1 MQLRRLKE
9 KDAPLMLEWMHDIDV
24 VMYMS
29 SNFASKSLEDCLS
42 FIRNSQHDDTN
53 LNLAIVTDEDE
64 YMGTVS
70 LKHINMKNR
79 TAEFAIT
86 VRRSAMGNGYSWYG
100 MSNII
105 KMAFNDL
112 NLDSVYW
119 CVSKSNVRACRFY
132 DKHHFNELLDV
143 APDILDRYHGVNN
156 LKWYIVNRDNI

>member
-1 MQLRRLKE
+1 
-9 KDAPLMLEWMHDIDV
+9 
-24 VMYMS
+24 
-29 SNFASKSLEDCLS
+29 
-42 FIRNSQHDDTN
+42 
-53 LNLAIVTDEDE
+53 
-64 YMGTVS
+64 
-70 LKHINMKNR
+70 
-79 TAEFAIT
+79 
-86 VRRSAMGNGYSWYG
+86 MGNGYSWYG